1 MLYYYLLLSC
11 YIFILLFNIEI
22 FQEKINIRRIIRA
35 IRIFIYFICMEFI
48 NNNII
53 IILFSNYTIFIFI
66 AFIK

>member
-22 FQEKINIRRIIRA
+22 FPEKINIRRIIRA